1 MARPPING
9 KSDRL
14 FRLQLD
20 AALDYI
26 EANGGS
32 GGGSPSWSSITGK
45 PSTFPPEAHTH
56 PIANVTGLQT
66 ALDGKAD
73 AGAAGA
79 SPAIAWV
86 I

>member
-1 MARPPING
+1 MARPPITAKG
-9 KSDRL
+9 EGL
-14 FRLQLD
+14 FRRQLD

-26 EANGGS
+26 EESS
-32 GGGSPSWSSITGK
+32 GGGGGTPDWADITGK
-45 PSTFPPEAHTH
+45 PSTFPPSTH
-56 PIANVTGLQT
+56 SHAISDVTGLQT

-79 SPAIAWV
+79 SPIISWV